1 MKLTLA
7 AAFAI
12 MFALAVPA
20 FGALAVEPQEQPVCA
35 FSRGVSTCTSETTS
49 IETTTRTV
57 FSGCVA
63 GPTGV
68 PGRRTTVFEDTVQVT
83 TMTTT
88 MAHGRQGP
96 VFSSDV
102 SESRELLASREVSS
116 VCEAL

>member
-12 MFALAVPA
+12 IFALAIAV
-20 FGALAVEPQEQPVCA
+20 GGLAVAAQEEPVCA
-35 FSRGVSTCTSETTS
+35 FSRGVSTCASVTMS
-49 IETTTRTV
+49 IETVPRTV

-83 TMTTT
+83 TTTTT

-96 VFSSDV
+96 VFSTDV